1 MRTSFNFLVIVILVA
16 VSGLLII
23 TPGLA
28 EGKTI
33 PPTITPT
40 DLVATPASPSQ
51 IDLSWNAPT
60 QNYGK
65 VIVGY
70 KIEERFSSGAYYT
83 IVDNTASTLTTY
95 SFTGLKTGT
104 AYTYRVSA
112 VYSDDSSTDPS
123 NPASATP
130 TLTSAPTQ
138 PTPPSSE
145 QTSNVKFDFTPSDGT
160 ALVGVMLTQGD
171 YVQLLYQKD
180 TRSVISNI
188 ASTSQASTNNVKTV
202 LAYQNAHLSYDTVPG
217 PLIAATFSPTQ
228 IN

>member
-16 VSGLLII
+16 VSYLLII
-23 TPGLA
+23 MPSLA

-33 PPTITPT
+33 PLTDTPT
-40 DLVATPASPSQ
+40 DLVATPVSPSQ

-70 KIEERFSSGAYYT
+70 KIEERLSSGVYNPL
-83 IVDNTASTLTTY
+83 DNTASTLTAY
-95 SFTGLKTGT
+95 SVTGLKTGT
-104 AYTYRVSA
+104 AHTYRVSA
-112 VYSDDSSTDPS
+112 VYSDDTTTDPS

-160 ALVGVMLTQGD
+160 ALVGVILTQGD

-180 TRSVISNI
+180 TRSVI
-188 ASTSQASTNNVKTV
+188 
-202 LAYQNAHLSYDTVPG
+202 
-217 PLIAATFSPTQ
+217 
-228 IN
+228 